1 MCDHR
6 LKVFLNEYK
15 FQVLTGDIKCF
26 LNSSTSSEIFLWH
39 GWLLH
44 VQRQLLQLFLRRP
57 CHRLILSA
65 DSRCLSLQTLPV
77 FVQSFLGASCLEFAI
92 EAFSSWIS
100 LWVVRTFSSSSIS
113 SFSKRL
119 SHLVFSEISALA
131 SRVAFFWLRALHF

>member
-1 MCDHR
+1 MCNHR
-6 LKVFLNEYK
+6 LKMFLNKYK
-15 FQVLTGDIKCF
+15 FQVLQATSNV

-77 FVQSFLGASCLEFAI
+77 FVQSFLGLPA
-92 EAFSSWIS
+92 WS
-100 LWVVRTFSSSSIS
+100 LR
-113 SFSKRL
+113 SKL
-119 SHLVFSEISALA
+119 SPLGFVFGYCGPFLHVPSAPFP
-131 SRVAFFWLRALHF
+131 RG